1 MSQVNALISK
11 RLNRSEPSSK
21 MAALAE
27 KSASGNLS
35 TFSGIFQVS
44 ALSSDEKEQIEA
56 ILTEHASGKKGIEQD
71 LSNLLLITSEVKA
84 INHQA
89 ALLHGERIQ
98 KAQEILKNYKEGA
111 FTAWLVAVYGNRQ
124 TPYNLLHYSLF
135 YNAIPKNVREEIEA
149 MPRQAV
155 YSIASRDGPTLEEKV
170 EFLLHNR
177 GKKKSELLQLMRDL
191 FPLEAKDHRK
201 EKPVEAALNALDKA
215 LLFLSRKKSKL
226 SVLELETFKERL
238 AAINSRIKEIS

>member
-1 MSQVNALISK
+1 MSQVNSLISK

-35 TFSGIFQVS
+35 SFSGIFHVS
-44 ALSSDEKEQIEA
+44 ALSPDEKERIEA
-56 ILTEHASGKKGIEQD
+56 ILTEYASGKRTIAQD
-71 LSNLLLITSEVKA
+71 LEQLLSITSEVKA

-111 FTAWLVAVYGNRQ
+111 FTSWMVTVYGNRQ
-124 TPYNLLHYSLF
+124 TPYNLLHYYLF
-135 YNAIPKNVREEIEA
+135 FNAIPRDARSSIEA
-149 MPRQAV
+149 MPRQAI
-155 YSIASRDGPTLEEKV
+155 YSIASREGALDEKV
-170 EFLLHNR
+170 DFLLHNR
-177 GKKKSELLQLMRDL
+177 GKTKSELLQLMRDL
-191 FPLEAKDHRK
+191 FPLEAKDRRR
-201 EKPVEAALNALDKA
+201 ERPVEAALTALEKA
-215 LLFLSRKKSKL
+215 LYFLERKKSRL
-226 SVLELETFKERL
+226 SSVELEAFKERV

>member
-1 MSQVNALISK
+1 
-11 RLNRSEPSSK
+11 

-35 TFSGIFQVS
+35 TFSGIFHVS
-44 ALSSDEKEQIEA
+44 ALSPDEKEKIEA
-56 ILTEHASGKKGIEQD
+56 ILTEHASGKRAIAQD
-71 LSNLLLITSEVKA
+71 LEQLLSITSEVKA

-111 FTAWLVAVYGNRQ
+111 FTSWMVTVYGNRQ
-124 TPYNLLHYSLF
+124 TPYNLLHYFLF
-135 YNAIPKNVREEIEA
+135 YNAIPLDTRPSIEA

-155 YSIASRDGPTLEEKV
+155 YSIASRGGALEEKV
-170 EFLLHNR
+170 DFLLHNR
-177 GKKKSELLQLMRDL
+177 GKTKAELLQLMRDL
-191 FPLEAKDHRK
+191 FPLEAKDRRR
-201 EKPVEAALNALDKA
+201 EKPVEAALTALEKA
-215 LLFLSRKKSKL
+215 LYFLDRKKSRL
-226 SVLELETFKERL
+226 SSVELEAFKERV